1 MAEQKSTSLVPY
13 IPSSPKSYVVTGGNN
28 SWVAPVAILAVVGV
42 GGFLIWQSLKKKTT
56 VWQACL
62 TSLVTSP
69 VLTYTTP
76 LSLGWQ
82 VCLTSLVTSPS
93 ITVGTP
99 LSLGWQACLTSL
111 VTSPSL
117 TVGLPLLLGWQS
129 CLSSLITSP
138 TLSLSGIG
146 YNITVNVSPSGAGT
160 VLPRSGLFPLGYY
173 DFTAASYSGVN
184 DFNHWEINGVNRG
197 SVNPLHIYVNGD
209 ATIVA
214 FFGASQYSLTT
225 SVSPSNAGF
234 IEQTPAGSSFPA
246 NTFVTLR
253 AYAWDNYQF
262 DTWIDP
268 SEIIPSS
275 QLMFNPIQVSMNR
288 DIELIAHFIPV
299 TPPPSGEPVFPAP
312 GTPGDQQT
320 WYWVVLTTD
329 LGNWYSSYDCY
340 KTGECCNSFHFFLF
354 NVSSVFIF

>member
-1 MAEQKSTSLVPY
+1 MPDNAVKEVY
-13 IPSSPKSYVVTGGNN
+13 IQRNN
-28 SWVAPVAILAVVGV
+28 NTAITVAVVAVAGV
-42 GGFLIWQSLKKKTT
+42 ALYLILKGKGTEGTVWIKGEPMTT
-56 VWQACL
+56 VLAI
-62 TSLVTSP
+62 TP
-69 VLTYTTP
+69 TTE
-76 LSLGWQ
+76 SAYWMD
-82 VCLTSLVTSPS
+82 
-93 ITVGTP
+93 GTP
-99 LSLGWQACLTSL
+99 MT
-111 VTSPSL
+111 
-117 TVGLPLLLGWQS
+117 TVLAITPTTGLA
-129 CLSSLITSP
+129 
-138 TLSLSGIG
+138 

-329 LGNWYSSYDCY
+329 LGNWYSSYDY
-340 KTGECCNSFHFFLF
+340 FDIQGSSLIVSVRGPFNSGATQ
-354 NVSSVFIF
+354 